1 MVCVCLLYETCK
13 WNHFSLVLTLHMILM
28 CLQQAAIWVRVTVSV
43 VIGAILMSKLNIIL
57 YIFCATVLYLQIFNI
72 DSLKMAYES
81 GPNMLEN

>member
-1 MVCVCLLYETCK
+1 
-13 WNHFSLVLTLHMILM
+13 MILM